1 MHKTQSHYNR
11 SSHTPENQFIT
22 YYPKEQKFGLSP
34 KQSIHQRKVIVNK
47 QLNPSLKSLA
57 NANEKCTYNLC
68 H

>member
-1 MHKTQSHYNR
+1 MLKTPSSMKDHY
-11 SSHTPENQFIT
+11 IT

-47 QLNPSLKSLA
+47 QLNPSLKPLA